1 MINWSFCK
9 TIFSRAE
16 LTVVKARKA
25 KGRWEAV
32 VAPQLTTGN
41 LPTEQRDTQEIR
53 GNRPPFSKLLE
64 PEIPSKG
71 WKWMQSVFH
80 KPPPRP
86 PGYLHGAAS
95 QGKPQQQAR
104 REGRS
109 PARAACVFY
118 RRQQLVTLH
127 FRNAERAHWELLRA
141 VLQALTPGAGTAVLH
156 TPSARA
162 AQERPQ
168 QLQALPCP
176 VCLPAHL
183 QQSTPLSHEHI
194 MPLKHPVPHDYA
206 ASSLQLSLWG
216 VANTHTSPKI
226 SQNNSVDLSGFF
238 FFFSYHRTPG
248 LI

>member
-1 MINWSFCK
+1 
-9 TIFSRAE
+9 
-16 LTVVKARKA
+16 
-25 KGRWEAV
+25 
-32 VAPQLTTGN
+32 
-41 LPTEQRDTQEIR
+41 
-53 GNRPPFSKLLE
+53 
-64 PEIPSKG
+64 
-71 WKWMQSVFH
+71 MQSVFH

-238 FFFSYHRTPG
+238 FFFLTIALLVSYKNHFYRHCNFYQEKLCSEAVDPKTCWEPSAEAFTAPAAQLGPPTPCHRANRTAPCQTA
-248 LI
+248 LTALALS